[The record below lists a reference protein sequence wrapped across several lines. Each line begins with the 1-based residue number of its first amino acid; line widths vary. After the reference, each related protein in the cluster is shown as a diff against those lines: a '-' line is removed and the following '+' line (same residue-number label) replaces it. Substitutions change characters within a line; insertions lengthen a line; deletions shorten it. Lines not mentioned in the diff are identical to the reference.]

1 MGFIDS
7 RSSAPATFNIIII
20 NVLVMIMITLNEG
33 FMIEHFALFYPASP
47 FFKPWQFITHMFMHG
62 GFWHIFFNMYTLW
75 IFGSVLERIWG
86 WKKFLVFYFVT
97 GLGAALLH
105 TGVQFI
111 EAQVYMS
118 QIADGSLA
126 AQTALHQLK
135 LTPTVGASGAIYG
148 VLIGFAMLYPDAM
161 LTLIFPPVSLKAK
174 WFVIIFAVIEL
185 FTGVFGIGGGIAHFA
200 HLGGMLFGWMLI
212 MYWKKKGKMYH
223 LWIHWNGGNGKDN
236 I

>member
-212 MYWKKKGKMYH
+212 MYWKKKGYH
-223 LWIHWNGGNGKDN
+223 YKY
-236 I
+236 

>member
-62 GFWHIFFNMYTLW
+62 GFWHIIFNMYTLW

-223 LWIHWNGGNGKDN
+223 YKY
-236 I
+236 

>member
-212 MYWKKKGKMYH
+212 M
-223 LWIHWNGGNGKDN
+223 
-236 I
+236 

>member
-223 LWIHWNGGNGKDN
+223 YKY
-236 I
+236 